1 MIAEGAFWQSV
12 SEIKILANKLKL
24 KKEVGKKRGTYS
36 SSFLDIMHSDEYQKI
51 YNCAIQNFDFEIM
64 LIDES
69 FFQFNFN
76 SNSYSL
82 AYFPRPT
89 KFVDFEEWL
98 SNMFTVNID
107 SNPAEF
113 ETFKQEMILDGDIH
127 TEYEQY
133 LTELESLQTI
143 VPIRFDYDKDNYSEI
158 YHPLC
163 HFHIGLNNH
172 IRIAFDKFITPLNFF
187 HFILKNFFPDIFF
200 YKDKN
205 DCIKI
210 NEIILLKDRNKTVNV
225 PADKFDKENLIIHFT

>member
-12 SEIKILANKLKL
+12 GEIKILANKLRL
-24 KKEVGKKRGTYS
+24 KKDIGNKRGAYS
-36 SSFLDIMHSDEYQKI
+36 PHFFDIMHSDEYKKI
-51 YNCAIQNFDFEIM
+51 YDCAIENQDFEIM
-64 LIDES
+64 LQDES
-69 FFQFNFN
+69 FFQFNFS

-89 KFVDFEEWL
+89 KFIDFEEWL
-98 SNMFTVNID
+98 SNMFAVNIN
-107 SNPAEF
+107 SNAAEF
-113 ETFKQEMILDGDIH
+113 EIFKQEMILDGDIH
-127 TEYEQY
+127 SEYEQY
-133 LTELESLQTI
+133 LNELDSLQTI
-143 VPIRFDYDKDNYSEI
+143 VPIRFDYDRDNYTEI

-205 DCIKI
+205 GVITI
-210 NEIILLKDRNKTVNV
+210 NEIILLKDRIKPVNV
-225 PADKFDKENLIIHFT
+225 PHDKFNKENLIIHFT